1 MLSNIARVGKV
12 VCAARMVRASP
23 TARIIRPYSTGSN
36 HNEILKQSHLV
47 SSDKKIQVSTPQT
60 NPAPK
65 VTGPT
70 FLKLKIQ
77 NEIYGDFMTFDR
89 MIQTEWRGDLMK
101 W

>member
-1 MLSNIARVGKV
+1 MLSNIARIGKIVRAVG
-12 VCAARMVRASP
+12 MVRVSP
-23 TARIIRPYSTGSN
+23 IAKSIRPYSTGSN
-36 HNEILKQSHLV
+36 HNEILKQSHPE
-47 SSDKKIQVSTPQT
+47 SSDKKVQVSTQQT
-60 NPAPK
+60 NTTPK